1 MKIGDLARRFDVPVE
16 TIRYYEREGLLSP
29 AARTGSNYRLYT
41 PKDADRLGFILNCRA
56 LDMAQDEIR
65 VLLRVLDDPKADCGD
80 VTAMLEEHIAYVR
93 KRLEELKSLDTQLRR
108 LRTLC
113 TSSNAA
119 KDCGILQNLS
129 TGTRRTAKPRASAYV
144 HGGAAHRKGKQA

>member
-16 TIRYYEREGLLSP
+16 TIRYYEREGLLSQ
-29 AARTGSNYRLYT
+29 ATRTGGNYRLYT

-65 VLLRVLDDPKADCGD
+65 VLLRVLDDPGADCGD
-80 VTAMLEEHIAYVR
+80 VTTMLEEHITHVR
-93 KRLEELKSLDTQLRR
+93 KRLGELKSLDAQLRR
-108 LRTLC
+108 LRTQC
-113 TSSNAA
+113 TTSNTA

-129 TGTRRTAKPRASAYV
+129 AGTQRAAKPRAPV
-144 HGGAAHRKGKQA
+144 HVPKTHRGKG

>member
-16 TIRYYEREGLLSP
+16 TIRYYEREGLLSQ

-80 VTAMLEEHIAYVR
+80 VTAMLEEHIGHVR
-93 KRLEELKSLDTQLRR
+93 KRLGELKSLDAQLRR

-129 TGTRRTAKPRASAYV
+129 TGSQQGTRPTAPV
-144 HGGAAHRKGKQA
+144 HVQKTHRRKR

>member
-16 TIRYYEREGLLSP
+16 TIRYYEREGLLTQ

-41 PKDADRLGFILNCRA
+41 SKDADRLGFILNCRA

-65 VLLRVLDDPKADCGD
+65 VLLRVRDDPNADCGD
-80 VTAMLEEHIAYVR
+80 VTAMLEEHIVHVR
-93 KRLEELKSLDTQLRR
+93 KRLSELKRLDAQLHR

-119 KDCGILQNLS
+119 RQCGILQNLAADP
-129 TGTRRTAKPRASAYV
+129 RRIGKERAALHV
-144 HGGAAHRKGKQA
+144 GKTHRGRR